1 MEKTTAPHPPFLLH
15 LFASAFL
22 LVFLINLAGFLQALR
37 SWNWLLAAG
46 VFPHPVYILFKT
58 VLLALL
64 SFTAALAIWGRRA
77 FAPRLGQANSLLFFL
92 WYWFDRLV
100 LTRNPL
106 PFKNQLLPL
115 LVSVLL
121 LLFVLVS
128 AWLLEPYMKET
139 RKPPDDVPGG

>member
-1 MEKTTAPHPPFLLH
+1 MEKTTTTRPPFLLH
-15 LFASAFL
+15 LLASAFL

-37 SWNWLLAAG
+37 SWNWLLAVG
-46 VFPHPVYILFKT
+46 VFPHPAYLLFKT
-58 VLLALL
+58 LLLALL

-77 FAPRLGQANSLLFFL
+77 FAPRLSQVNSLLFFL

-115 LVSVLL
+115 LVSVPL

>member
-1 MEKTTAPHPPFLLH
+1 
-15 LFASAFL
+15 
-22 LVFLINLAGFLQALR
+22 
-37 SWNWLLAAG
+37 
-46 VFPHPVYILFKT
+46 
-58 VLLALL
+58 
-64 SFTAALAIWGRRA
+64 
-77 FAPRLGQANSLLFFL
+77 
-92 WYWFDRLV
+92 V